1 MCSVVSNSLC
11 PLWTLTCQAPLSMEF
26 SRQEYWSGC
35 HFLPH
40 FFTQMYIRVG
50 GSAVAKTTSSTITP
64 STLLFP
70 VQLSGINWK
79 VLYLIKIKKKKK
91 KPKPWP
97 NHFRPQAKEPTSKEI
112 MFRLFSPQLY
122 RNNTWESR
130 SLHINSCLQCS
141 LDHTRPLQVQSFIY
155 K

>member
-70 VQLSGINWK
+70 VQLSEINWK
-79 VLYLIKIKKKKK
+79 VLYLIKKKKSLNHDQIILDCKRRNQPVRK
-91 KPKPWP
+91 SCSAFFHP
-97 NHFRPQAKEPTSKEI
+97 NSTGTTLEKVVHFI
-112 MFRLFSPQLY
+112 
-122 RNNTWESR
+122 
-130 SLHINSCLQCS
+130 
-141 LDHTRPLQVQSFIY
+141 
-155 K
+155 